1 MSFNDLSPLESSGEV
16 GEGFLSALP
25 WVRLVLNGLSL
36 EEANSRESNGMPGN
50 GAVSLALSLELGREF
65 QRGTDELARSVC
77 SHLGAPQPPPAGFQG
92 SGKTGFRREG
102 GRGEGKVC
110 VLVLRRPLPP
120 HGAGLG
126 LAPRSQ
132 HERSVPPSG
141 SPQRGFVPVPL
152 PGPPRAGD
160 GWEMRGMLRFY
171 SLAQPP
177 AGPGLKQPAGASLD
191 R

>member
-16 GEGFLSALP
+16 GEGFLLALP

-36 EEANSRESNGMPGN
+36 EEAISRESNGMPGN

-65 QRGTDELARSVC
+65 RRGTDELARSVC

-92 SGKTGFRREG
+92 SGKTGCRREG

-120 HGAGLG
+120 HRSGISSPLPAR
-126 LAPRSQ
+126 AFCPSRRISAARFCPRPPP
-132 HERSVPPSG
+132 PPSPRWG
-141 SPQRGFVPVPL
+141 WMGNARNAQILLISPTSRWPWFKTTCRGFP
-152 PGPPRAGD
+152 
-160 GWEMRGMLRFY
+160 
-171 SLAQPP
+171 
-177 AGPGLKQPAGASLD
+177 
-191 R
+191 